1 MSMNPALAMIS
12 AAIVPCSAKGGGP
25 ALAVSEGFAEVMAGM
40 ETLATQPAEGIATG
54 ANLRF
59 NVATVGTMLGGL
71 EPDSAEPAAASGVE
85 LALGTVPLGDGPGL
99 ETQLYPVK
107 VENPPT
113 IQAEIG
119 SDVPSAPDKKVAKM
133 PVLDPANGEQSVRR
147 KRDRKEAS
155 YEAESSLSATPAD
168 ISINSAQ
175 PAPALPE
182 MVPSITTTASAR
194 SDAPRSASATREATP
209 GVTKPTKGNRTAGS
223 FPAIAVDKTLPS
235 VERVALP
242 VNFSGDFPALGMSP
256 PVKTQPSI
264 SYDSRKGADP
274 APISL
279 TAVTEIVQ
287 NLPPLVQSQ
296 VGAVVQAGPS
306 AAIGAPAD
314 VGATLSGQVI
324 DMGVGGQ
331 WIDRVAR
338 EIAALAEGS
347 GHSRF
352 QLSPP
357 NLGRLQIDVWQGEGG
372 GRVQLLTETDEAATR
387 LRQDQ
392 ASLQADAR
400 LSALSL
406 DRIVIDRAPGSFSSS
421 QDQSSQPGTG
431 RQHQGGEPAN
441 QPGGQAGQQAAA
453 QGNGG
458 SAAGQGK
465 ASHRRDVFND
475 HTQPDAQ
482 DGQPSGRADDRHVR
496 YA

>member
-1 MSMNPALAMIS
+1 MSVNPALAMIS
-12 AAIVPCSAKGGGP
+12 AGVVPGPVKGVGIVLTGA
-25 ALAVSEGFAEVMAGM
+25 EGFADVIAGI
-40 ETLATQPAEGIATG
+40 EALPGEPTGGIATG

-59 NVATVGTMLGGL
+59 KVAPAETMSGGL
-71 EPDSAEPAAASGVE
+71 ETDRVVRAVPVVGLAPGMIPLEDLSALETGPCPVKA
-85 LALGTVPLGDGPGL
+85 DGP
-99 ETQLYPVK
+99 PI
-107 VENPPT
+107 
-113 IQAEIG
+113 IQAEVG
-119 SDVPSAPDKKVAKM
+119 SDVSSVPDIQVAMM
-133 PVLDPANGEQSVRR
+133 PVLDPANGEQTVRR
-147 KRDRKEAS
+147 KCEGTDAS
-155 YEAESSLSATPAD
+155 HEAESSLSATPAE
-168 ISINSAQ
+168 ISINNAQ
-175 PAPALPE
+175 PAPALPA
-182 MVPSITTTASAR
+182 MATNITITASAR
-194 SDAPRSASATREATP
+194 SDAPGPAPAVQNPTP
-209 GVTKPTKGNRTAGS
+209 AVTKPSKGNRITGS

-264 SYDSRKGADP
+264 SYDSRKGAEL
-274 APISL
+274 APVSL
-279 TAVTEIVQ
+279 TAVTDIVQ

-296 VGAVVQAGPS
+296 VGAAVQAGPS

>member
-1 MSMNPALAMIS
+1 MSMNPALAMTS
-12 AAIVPCSAKGGGP
+12 AASVQGPAKGTAGI
-25 ALAVSEGFAEVMAGM
+25 LAGAEGFADVMAGI
-40 ETLATQPAEGIATG
+40 ETLPGQPTEGIATG
-54 ANLRF
+54 TNLRF
-59 NVATVGTMLGGL
+59 SAAPTLGGF
-71 EPDSAEPAAASGVE
+71 EPDSVASVASGVE
-85 LALGTVPLGDGPGL
+85 LAPRTVPLGDGPALGTKL
-99 ETQLYPVK
+99 DLVK
-107 VENPPT
+107 AESPPRS
-113 IQAEIG
+113 QAEIG
-119 SDVPSAPDKKVAKM
+119 TDMPPVPDIEVAIM
-133 PVLDPANGEQSVRR
+133 PVLDPASGEQPVRR
-147 KRDRKEAS
+147 KREGIDESPEAG
-155 YEAESSLSATPAD
+155 SSPSATPAA
-168 ISINSAQ
+168 ISIDSVQ
-175 PAPALPE
+175 PVPALPATTSTI
-182 MVPSITTTASAR
+182 VTTASAR
-194 SDAPRSASATREATP
+194 SDAPRPASATQDATP
-209 GVTKPTKGNRTAGS
+209 RVAEPNKGYRTIGS
-223 FPAIAVDKTLPS
+223 LPAIAVDKALSAADEATLPVDHSGILPDLS
-235 VERVALP
+235 V
-242 VNFSGDFPALGMSP
+242 SP
-256 PVKTQPSI
+256 PVKTQPST
-264 SYDSRKGADP
+264 SYDSRKATDP

-279 TAVTEIVQ
+279 TAVTDIVQ

-338 EIAALAEGS
+338 EIAALAEGN

-406 DRIVIDRAPGSFSSS
+406 DRIVIDRAPGSFGAS

-431 RQHQGGEPAN
+431 RQHHGGEPAN

-465 ASHRRDVFND
+465 APHRRDVFND

>member
-1 MSMNPALAMIS
+1 MSVNPALAMIS
-12 AAIVPCSAKGGGP
+12 AGVVPGPVKGVGIVLTGA
-25 ALAVSEGFAEVMAGM
+25 EGFADVIAGI
-40 ETLATQPAEGIATG
+40 EALPGEPIGGIATG

-59 NVATVGTMLGGL
+59 NVATAPPSVEGEAPISVAPAGL
-71 EPDSAEPAAASGVE
+71 PDIDTAILPSAK
-85 LALGTVPLGDGPGL
+85 TVRTSKK
-99 ETQLYPVK
+99 E
-107 VENPPT
+107 
-113 IQAEIG
+113 
-119 SDVPSAPDKKVAKM
+119 SDVPLPTGLATTIGGISPELGGPAGKTSGMDEVKPPVGHERDTKDTSPEVIAVLPVAAPVIAHAAVA
-133 PVLDPANGEQSVRR
+133 
-147 KRDRKEAS
+147 
-155 YEAESSLSATPAD
+155 
-168 ISINSAQ
+168 
-175 PAPALPE
+175 PE
-182 MVPSITTTASAR
+182 MSKTKAERNVSGTIDNIKLARDGQVASAGDQNVQRAETSVPS
-194 SDAPRSASATREATP
+194 
-209 GVTKPTKGNRTAGS
+209 
-223 FPAIAVDKTLPS
+223 
-235 VERVALP
+235 
-242 VNFSGDFPALGMSP
+242 
-256 PVKTQPSI
+256 
-264 SYDSRKGADP
+264 DSRKGADP

-279 TAVTEIVQ
+279 TAVTDIVQ

-296 VGAVVQAGPS
+296 VGAAVQAGPS

-338 EIAALAEGS
+338 EIAALAEGG

-406 DRIVIDRAPGSFSSS
+406 DRIVIDRAPGSFSSP

-431 RQHQGGEPAN
+431 RQHQGGDPAN

>member
-1 MSMNPALAMIS
+1 MSMNPALAMTS
-12 AAIVPCSAKGGGP
+12 AGVVTGAVKGVG
-25 ALAVSEGFAEVMAGM
+25 AVLTGAEGFADVMAGI
-40 ETLATQPAEGIATG
+40 EAPPGEPTGGIATG

-59 NVATVGTMLGGL
+59 NVATA
-71 EPDSAEPAAASGVE
+71 PPSAEGEAPIGV
-85 LALGTVPLGDGPGL
+85 APTGL
-99 ETQLYPVK
+99 
-107 VENPPT
+107 
-113 IQAEIG
+113 
-119 SDVPSAPDKKVAKM
+119 PDI
-133 PVLDPANGEQSVRR
+133 D
-147 KRDRKEAS
+147 
-155 YEAESSLSATPAD
+155 
-168 ISINSAQ
+168 
-175 PAPALPE
+175 
-182 MVPSITTTASAR
+182 TA
-194 SDAPRSASATREATP
+194 
-209 GVTKPTKGNRTAGS
+209 
-223 FPAIAVDKTLPS
+223 TLPS
-235 VERVALP
+235 AKTVRTSKKESGVPLPTGLATTIGGLSPELGGPASKTSGMDEVKPPVGQELDTKDTSPEVIAMLP
-242 VNFSGDFPALGMSP
+242 VAAPVIAHAAVAPEMSKTKAERNVSGMIGNIKLTREGQVENAGD
-256 PVKTQPSI
+256 KTVQRAAKAETSVPS
-264 SYDSRKGADP
+264 DSRKGADP

-279 TAVTEIVQ
+279 TAVTDIVQ

-338 EIAALAEGS
+338 EIAALAEGN

-406 DRIVIDRAPGSFSSS
+406 DRIVIDRAPGSFGAS

-431 RQHQGGEPAN
+431 RQHHGGEPAN

-465 ASHRRDVFND
+465 APHRRDVFND

>member
-1 MSMNPALAMIS
+1 MSVNPALAMIS
-12 AAIVPCSAKGGGP
+12 AGVVPTPVKGVGA
-25 ALAVSEGFAEVMAGM
+25 ALTGAEGFADVMTGI
-40 ETLATQPAEGIATG
+40 ETLPGQPTGGVATG

-59 NVATVGTMLGGL
+59 NVA
-71 EPDSAEPAAASGVE
+71 PASPSAEGEAPIGV
-85 LALGTVPLGDGPGL
+85 APTGL
-99 ETQLYPVK
+99 
-107 VENPPT
+107 
-113 IQAEIG
+113 
-119 SDVPSAPDKKVAKM
+119 PDI
-133 PVLDPANGEQSVRR
+133 D
-147 KRDRKEAS
+147 
-155 YEAESSLSATPAD
+155 
-168 ISINSAQ
+168 
-175 PAPALPE
+175 
-182 MVPSITTTASAR
+182 TA
-194 SDAPRSASATREATP
+194 
-209 GVTKPTKGNRTAGS
+209 
-223 FPAIAVDKTLPS
+223 TLPS
-235 VERVALP
+235 AKTVRTSKKESGVPLPTGLATTIGGTSPELGEPAGKTSGMDEVKPPVGQELDTKDTSPEVIAMLP
-242 VNFSGDFPALGMSP
+242 VAAPVVAHAAAAPETSKAKAERNASGTIGNINLTRDGQVESADD
-256 PVKTQPSI
+256 KTVQRAAIAGTSVPS
-264 SYDSRKGADP
+264 DSRKGADS
-274 APISL
+274 APVSL
-279 TAVTEIVQ
+279 TAVTDIIQ
-287 NLPPLVQSQ
+287 NLPPLVQNQ
-296 VGAVVQAGPS
+296 VGPAIQAGPS

-406 DRIVIDRAPGSFSSS
+406 DRIVIDRAPGSFSPS
-421 QDQSSQPGTG
+421 QDQNSQPGTG
-431 RQHQGGEPAN
+431 RQHNGGDPAN

-465 ASHRRDVFND
+465 APHRRDVFND

-482 DGQPSGRADDRHVR
+482 DGRPSGRADDRHVR

>member
-1 MSMNPALAMIS
+1 MSVNPALAMIS
-12 AAIVPCSAKGGGP
+12 AGVVPTPVKGVGA
-25 ALAVSEGFAEVMAGM
+25 ALTGAEGFADVMTGI
-40 ETLATQPAEGIATG
+40 ETLPGQPTGGVATG

-59 NVATVGTMLGGL
+59 NLAPTGIALGGF
-71 EPDSAEPAAASGVE
+71 ETDSVASASGVE
-85 LALGTVPLGDGPGL
+85 LAPGTVPLGDGPAL
-99 ETQLYPVK
+99 ETRLYPVK
-107 VENPPT
+107 AENPRP

-119 SDVPSAPDKKVAKM
+119 TDIPSVPDMKVAKT
-133 PVLDPANGEQSVRR
+133 PVLDPANGEQTVRR
-147 KRDRKEAS
+147 KREGKDAS
-155 YEAESSLSATPAD
+155 HEAESSPSVTPAD
-168 ISINSAQ
+168 ISIDSAQ
-175 PAPALPE
+175 PVPALPA
-182 MVPSITTTASAR
+182 MVTSITTTASAR
-194 SDAPRSASATREATP
+194 SDASRPASATGDATS
-209 GVTKPTKGNRTAGS
+209 GVAKPTKGYRTIGS
-223 FPAIAVDKTLPS
+223 LPAIVVDKALSAADNAALPAVHSGTLPNLS
-235 VERVALP
+235 V
-242 VNFSGDFPALGMSP
+242 SP

-264 SYDSRKGADP
+264 SYDSRKGADS
-274 APISL
+274 APVSL
-279 TAVTEIVQ
+279 TAVTDIIQ
-287 NLPPLVQSQ
+287 NLPPLVQNQ
-296 VGAVVQAGPS
+296 VGPAIQAGPS

-406 DRIVIDRAPGSFSSS
+406 DRIVIDRAPGSFSPS
-421 QDQSSQPGTG
+421 QDQNSQPGTG
-431 RQHQGGEPAN
+431 RQHNGGDPAN

-465 ASHRRDVFND
+465 APHRRDVFND

>member
-12 AAIVPCSAKGGGP
+12 VATVQGPAKGTAGI
-25 ALAVSEGFAEVMAGM
+25 LAGAEGFADVIAGI
-40 ETLATQPAEGIATG
+40 ETPAATLPAEGIATG

-59 NVATVGTMLGGL
+59 NVAMVEPPAEGEALAGVAPTGLADIDAATVTL
-71 EPDSAEPAAASGVE
+71 AA
-85 LALGTVPLGDGPGL
+85 
-99 ETQLYPVK
+99 
-107 VENPPT
+107 
-113 IQAEIG
+113 
-119 SDVPSAPDKKVAKM
+119 PSAKM
-133 PVLDPANGEQSVRR
+133 PISKKESGVPLLTGLAATING
-147 KRDRKEAS
+147 AS
-155 YEAESSLSATPAD
+155 PEPGAPAD
-168 ISINSAQ
+168 KMPGMDEGK
-175 PAPALPE
+175 PAVGHERDAKDASPE
-182 MVPSITTTASAR
+182 
-194 SDAPRSASATREATP
+194 
-209 GVTKPTKGNRTAGS
+209 
-223 FPAIAVDKTLPS
+223 AIAV
-235 VERVALP
+235 LP
-242 VNFSGDFPALGMSP
+242 VVAPVIAHAAAAPEASKVKAEKRASGAIDNIKLARDGQVASAGDQN
-256 PVKTQPSI
+256 VQRAETSVPS
-264 SYDSRKGADP
+264 DSRKGAEL
-274 APISL
+274 APVSL

-465 ASHRRDVFND
+465 APHRRDVFND